1 MFKEKNKQEID
12 DTFDIQHI
20 FMKNFLQH
28 LKKEEKFGLKFSNVL
43 FRKKKI
49 WDQASL
55 KSICAIDY
63 ILKQEMKLFIY
74 TLYIHK
80 DDEKYLC
87 VSSRVAYE

>member
-43 FRKKKI
+43 FRKKKNMR
-49 WDQASL
+49 S
-55 KSICAIDY
+55 SIPKIDLRYWLYFETRNEIIY
-63 ILKQEMKLFIY
+63 IHIIY
-74 TLYIHK
+74 T
-80 DDEKYLC
+80 
-87 VSSRVAYE
+87 